1 MSSTASARC
10 SAPSTACCAED
21 ADLEVRRNVKTR
33 ARLLLALLVVVLGLG
48 ACGGDGK
55 PAPGSAAPATT
66 LAPSS
71 TEAPSTTG
79 APTTTTAATTTTEAP
94 TTTRAT
100 TTTTTRPAEPE
111 EPRVLRAGMRGDDV
125 AALQHRLGS
134 LGYEVTSADGSFGEA
149 TRHAVVAFQKVN
161 GLDRDGAVGPR
172 TRKAL
177 ERPRIPRPRS
187 GGAGMHLEVD
197 LTHQVVMVVR
207 GGRVAEILDSST
219 ASGRTY
225 TVDGDVRVA
234 RTPIGSFRVQ
244 RKLDG
249 WRKSD
254 LGLLWRPAYFF
265 GGYAV
270 HGSPSVPPFPASHGC
285 VRVTMAS
292 MNRLAPRLPIGTP
305 VLVYRS

>member
-1 MSSTASARC
+1 
-10 SAPSTACCAED
+10 
-21 ADLEVRRNVKTR
+21 VRRKVKTR
-33 ARLLLALLVVVLGLG
+33 ARPLVALVVVLLGLG
-48 ACGGDGK
+48 ACDGGK
-55 PAPGSAAPATT
+55 PSGGAAPATSP
-66 LAPSS
+66 APSS
-71 TEAPSTTG
+71 TG
-79 APTTTTAATTTTEAP
+79 APTTEAPPSTQATTTTQAP
-94 TTTRAT
+94 TTTGATTTTRAT
-100 TTTTTRPAEPE
+100 TTTTTRTAEPE

-125 AALQHRLGS
+125 AALQRRLGG
-134 LGYEVTSADGSFGEA
+134 LGYEVASVDGSFGAA
-149 TRHAVVAFQKVN
+149 TGHAVVAFQKVN

-172 TRKAL
+172 TRRAL
-177 ERPRIPRPRS
+177 ERPRVPRPRS
-187 GGAGMHLEVD
+187 GGGMHLEVD

-234 RTPIGSFRVQ
+234 RTPIGSFRVL

-254 LGLLWRPAYFF
+254 LGLLWRPAYFL

-285 VRVTMAS
+285 VRLTMAS
-292 MNRLAPRLPIGTP
+292 MDRLAPRLPIGTR